1 MPSDIFRPHSV
12 APGADRRFPAN
23 AIIAQVHSYCNT
35 HNRKKENAPPDG
47 RALGAF
53 SSAVCLV
60 GLRFGSDAPRPEG
73 GLILGCRNQHA
84 EPNLIV
90 RAHHTMCG
98 VLRLFRSS
106 TRLLTGRRTKPLI
119 LSALLNN
126 PRYLTG
132 DFPQKAL

>member
-1 MPSDIFRPHSV
+1 MTNLGLPD
-12 APGADRRFPAN
+12 FPDSCKSSFGWSLW
-23 AIIAQVHSYCNT
+23 QQFT
-35 HNRKKENAPPDG
+35 PPNRICQQTVFTKKNAPPDG

-60 GLRFGSDAPRPEG
+60 GLRFGSDAPRPWG